1 MNILLTP
8 NGGMPLELD
17 DLNWIQDSYKEAF
30 KGILHEFSRSK
41 FGNIILSGCIVSDL
55 GGGNYSL
62 SEGYAMLGYEVVY
75 VPAQNVTHV
84 ISALILDVSYDV
96 NGSDVFFDGV
106 TRDTYEVRRGKVYDP
121 ATTLP
126 SLFLSISDDNRLTN
140 IMENLIVNPNNVV
153 QTDSTG
159 IRHDFAAADMSSGVT
174 INSSSPPYAIK
185 KNGRVVL
192 YGQIVLAPSIQ
203 GLPLTEL
210 FELPTG
216 FRMATGQAQGEGDLY
231 LNPMEDG
238 IMRLGLSSTHV
249 FLWAEIV
256 PPSSTS
262 GKLSLNGI
270 VYDIEG

>member
-1 MNILLTP
+1 MNRLLTS

-30 KGILHEFSRSK
+30 KGILYEFSRSK
-41 FGNIILSGCIVSDL
+41 FGNIILSGCVVSDL

-75 VPAQNVTHV
+75 VPSKTVSHV
-84 ISALILDVSYDV
+84 IAALVLDVSYDS

-106 TRDTYEVRRGKVYDP
+106 TRDTYEIRRGGIHDP

-126 SLFLSISDDNRLTN
+126 GLYVSILDANRLTN
-140 IMENLIVNPNNVV
+140 IMESLIVNANNVV
-153 QTDSTG
+153 QTDSEG
-159 IRHDFAAADMSSGVT
+159 IRYDFLASDMSSGVT

-192 YGQIVLAPSIQ
+192 HGQIVLAPNIQ

-216 FRMATGQAQGEGDLY
+216 FRMATGQAQGQGDLY

-238 IMRLGLSSTHV
+238 IMRLGLSNTHI
-249 FLWAEIV
+249 FLFAEII